1 MRRLRELA
9 SEPRTMVF
17 FEAPHRAAVTLSAMA
32 QAFGADRPG
41 AVCRELTK
49 TYEEV
54 RRGPLQ
60 ELADWATSEVR
71 GEMTLVIGG
80 ATEPAVDLESAAKEA
95 INLAAGGM
103 ALKAA
108 ITQVAE
114 QHGVAK
120 NALYELALK
129 TKSDQ

>member
-1 MRRLRELA
+1 
-9 SEPRTMVF
+9 
-17 FEAPHRAAVTLSAMA
+17 
-32 QAFGADRPG
+32 
-41 AVCRELTK
+41 
-49 TYEEV
+49 
-54 RRGPLQ
+54 
-60 ELADWATSEVR
+60 
-71 GEMTLVIGG
+71 MTLVIGG

-108 ITQVAE
+108 ITLVAK

>member
-1 MRRLRELA
+1 
-9 SEPRTMVF
+9 MVF
-17 FEAPHRAAVTLSAMA
+17 FEAPHRAAVTLSAMV
-32 QAFGADRPG
+32 QAFGADRLG

-49 TYEEV
+49 TYEEI

-71 GEMTLVIGG
+71 GEVTLVISG
-80 ATEPAVDLESAAKEA
+80 AIEPAVDLTSAAEEA
-95 INLAAGGM
+95 INLAATEM
-103 ALKAA
+103 SLKAA
-108 ITQVAE
+108 VAQVSH

-129 TKSDQ
+129 MKSKQ